1 MMAGGEGLSGHTSP
15 LAGEAW
21 SVLWLAEP
29 GHRRHNGS
37 ASPLRWAGVI
47 RSALYSL
54 LHMTAGALRADPS
67 TALPVQV
74 LLVAL
79 RPVFSAVTMA
89 TDAFNFSPM
98 PFGPHEPVSRNNHG

>member
-1 MMAGGEGLSGHTSP
+1 
-15 LAGEAW
+15 
-21 SVLWLAEP
+21 
-29 GHRRHNGS
+29 
-37 ASPLRWAGVI
+37 
-47 RSALYSL
+47 
-54 LHMTAGALRADPS
+54 MTAGALRADPS